1 MNSLQQYHDE
11 VSSEL
16 HSILRFWMKFA
27 PDKMNGGFVGKIDN
41 ANNID
46 STAPKGAVLNGRIL
60 WTFSAAY
67 NQFHDEKYLQT
78 ATLAFEYIRQY
89 FFDKQYGGV
98 FWTVDAN
105 GNMLDSKKQI
115 YAQAFCL
122 YGLSEYSFVTK
133 NEEPLQLSIALFE
146 VIEHR
151 SYDPVN
157 KGYFEAYNRDW
168 SLAADLRLS
177 AKDANE
183 KKTMNTHLH
192 IIEAY
197 ANLYKVLPVPA
208 LKNKII
214 ELLGLF
220 DKYFINKKTFHLKLF
235 FDENWNEKPGPVS
248 FGHDIEAAWLLL
260 QCAEII
266 NDETWIKI
274 YRNHAISITDAAMEG
289 LDADGGLWYESF
301 PGQQQSEKILIKEKH
316 WWPQA
321 EAMVGLY
328 NAYQLSNDEKYLKAS
343 MQCWQFIQQHI
354 IDKNKGEWF
363 WGVNEDYSVM
373 NDEDKAGLWKC
384 PYHNSRACL
393 EIIQRIFI
401 NLT

>member
-1 MNSLQQYHDE
+1 MISLQQYHDE
-11 VSSEL
+11 VTNEL
-16 HSILRFWMKFA
+16 HSILWYWMNYV

-41 ANNID
+41 GNNID
-46 STAPKGAVLNGRIL
+46 STSPKGAVLNGRIL

-67 NQFHDEKYLQT
+67 NQYQDEKYLQI
-78 ATLAFEYIRQY
+78 ANLAFEYISQK

-98 FWTVDAN
+98 FWTVDTN

-122 YGLSEYSFVTK
+122 YGLSEYYSVTK
-133 NEEPLQLSIALFE
+133 NEEALQLAIALFE

-157 KGYFEAYNRDW
+157 KGYFEAFNRDW
-168 SLAADLRLS
+168 SLAEDLRLS

-197 ANLYKVLPVPA
+197 ANLYKVFPA
-208 LKNKII
+208 ATLKNKII
-214 ELLGLF
+214 GLLGLF

-266 NDETWIKI
+266 SDETWIKV
-274 YRNHAISITDAAMEG
+274 YRNHSINITDAAMEG

-301 PGQQQSEKILIKEKH
+301 PGQQHTENILIKEKH

-328 NAYQLSNDEKYLKAS
+328 NAFLLSKDEKYLKAS
-343 MQCWQFIQQHI
+343 MQCWRFIQQHI

-393 EIIQRIFI
+393 EIIQRIK
-401 NLT
+401 